1 MDGFQSTENIVVI
14 GATNRPDLI
23 DEAILRPGRFDRKI
37 EVSLPNAAE
46 RYQMI

>member
-1 MDGFQSTENIVVI
+1 MDGFTANDDVVVI

-37 EVSLPNAAE
+37 
-46 RYQMI
+46 